1 MHCFAIPSFQQFYFT
16 NIIKLLISETVMIF
30 HGGLEFKYFFCEVL
44 LYFSFCVFQNS
55 LMNIVCCILLN
66 WKFCMWSHFKILNI
80 LLTFLYIH
88 LMRILCLFL
97 FLGLILDY
105 FPLADISFGIIKIAS
120 NFSVRRV
127 YKTRK
132 RALK

>member
-1 MHCFAIPSFQQFYFT
+1 
-16 NIIKLLISETVMIF
+16 MIF

-44 LYFSFCVFQNS
+44 LYFSFCVLQNS
-55 LMNIVCCILLN
+55 LMNIVCSILLN